1 MFKNLCIFGFF
12 CTFARFC
19 IIIDYRSLLQTQ
31 HSRNMIEYIKGNLTD
46 LTPTYAVV
54 EGAGVGYAIHIA
66 LPSYSAL
73 VGKENTEI
81 KLFVTEII
89 REDAHELFGF
99 FTRGERELFLML
111 MTVSGIGANTARMIM
126 SAYSAAEIRQI
137 IATGNARALSQVKG
151 LGPKTAQRIIVDLKD
166 KVLKIDLGSETSQ
179 DSLENAASG
188 YSLEVRGEDSE
199 IKQEAV
205 SALVMLGFAA
215 TASGKVVDKILKEDP
230 NASVEKVIKL
240 ALKML

>member
-1 MFKNLCIFGFF
+1 
-12 CTFARFC
+12 
-19 IIIDYRSLLQTQ
+19 
-31 HSRNMIEYIKGNLTD
+31 MIEYIKGQLTD
-46 LTPTYAVV
+46 LNPTYVV
-54 EGAGVGYAIHIA
+54 IEAAGVGYAINIA
-66 LPSYSAL
+66 LPTYSEL
-73 VGKENTEI
+73 VGKEGQESRLYI
-81 KLFVTEII
+81 TEII

-99 FTRGERELFLML
+99 FTKGERELFLML

-166 KVLKIDLGSETSQ
+166 KVLKIDLGNEAKSEMLEAMELLGAEASIV
-179 DSLENAASG
+179 DSA
-188 YSLEVRGEDSE
+188 V
-199 IKQEAV
+199 KQEAI

-215 TASGKVVDKILKEDP
+215 AASGKVVDKILKAAPES
-230 NASVEKVIKL
+230 SVEQVIKQ

>member
-1 MFKNLCIFGFF
+1 
-12 CTFARFC
+12 
-19 IIIDYRSLLQTQ
+19 
-31 HSRNMIEYIKGNLTD
+31 MIEYIKGQLTD
-46 LTPTYAVV
+46 LNPTYVV
-54 EGAGVGYAIHIA
+54 IEAAGVGYAINIA
-66 LPSYSAL
+66 LPTYSEL
-73 VGKENTEI
+73 VGKEGQESRLYI
-81 KLFVTEII
+81 TEII

-99 FTRGERELFLML
+99 FTKGERELFVML

-166 KVLKIDLGSETSQ
+166 KVLKIDLGNEAKGERLEEMELLGEEASIV
-179 DSLENAASG
+179 DSA
-188 YSLEVRGEDSE
+188 V
-199 IKQEAV
+199 KQEAI

-215 TASGKVVDKILKEDP
+215 AASGKVVDKILKAAPES
-230 NASVEKVIKL
+230 SVEQVIKQ

>member
-1 MFKNLCIFGFF
+1 
-12 CTFARFC
+12 
-19 IIIDYRSLLQTQ
+19 
-31 HSRNMIEYIKGNLTD
+31 MIEYIKGQLTD
-46 LTPTYAVV
+46 LNPTYVV
-54 EGAGVGYAIHIA
+54 IEAAGVGYAINIA
-66 LPSYSAL
+66 LPTYSELA
-73 VGKENTEI
+73 GKEGQESRLYI
-81 KLFVTEII
+81 TEII

-99 FTRGERELFLML
+99 FTKGERELFVML

-166 KVLKIDLGSETSQ
+166 KVLKIDLGNEAKGERLETMELLGEEASMV
-179 DSLENAASG
+179 DSA
-188 YSLEVRGEDSE
+188 V
-199 IKQEAV
+199 KQEAI

-215 TASGKVVDKILKEDP
+215 AASGKVVDKILKAAPES
-230 NASVEKVIKL
+230 SVEQVIKQ